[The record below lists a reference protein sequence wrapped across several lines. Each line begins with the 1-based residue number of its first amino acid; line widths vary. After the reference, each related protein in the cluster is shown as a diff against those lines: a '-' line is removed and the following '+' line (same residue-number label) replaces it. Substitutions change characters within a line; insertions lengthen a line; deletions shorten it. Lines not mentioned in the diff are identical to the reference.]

1 MERGR
6 SSHGVAGRA
15 WPFFAG
21 AALIMVAHGLQGT
34 LIPLRAALENFPTPA
49 TGVVMSGY
57 FVGMLAGSVL
67 SPALVRQVGHVR
79 VFAALA
85 SLASVSVLMHALF
98 VEVVFWTAMR
108 VVTGFCYSGM
118 YVVVESWLN
127 QQATNRN
134 RGRLLSLYMVTMF
147 AGAASGQLL
156 LNAAD
161 PSEFDLFLVVSILV
175 SLALVPLLLAAR
187 PGPRPRRSRR
197 LTVAELYRASPLGVV
212 AAVLTGVIHG
222 GLFGMG
228 AIYAREIGLGVG
240 EVAWFMALVMIGAL
254 FSQWPLGWLSDRFD
268 RRRVMLGAAL
278 VGGAAPALVAA
289 GLVESSGTV
298 AFAMM
303 FVLGAAALPLYSLC
317 ISQVNDYLSP
327 RQMVGASGTLVFVT
341 GCGLITGPL
350 AAAFALE
357 AIGPPGFLMC
367 LAAVHAV
374 LAGFIVFRMSR
385 RAAKPVDEQA
395 GYVPAGTRSSP
406 VLIELAAAEGREL
419 AGSADPAAGPGP
431 DPGADPDRDPESDP
445 NSDAGAEAGARF
457 GG

>member
-6 SSHGVAGRA
+6 SSLGVAGRA

-34 LIPLRAALENFPTPA
+34 LIPLRAAHEDFPTAA

-57 FVGMLAGSVL
+57 FVGMLAGSTL

-134 RGRLLSLYMVTMF
+134 RGRLLSVYMVTMF
-147 AGAASGQLL
+147 AGAAAGQLL
-156 LNAAD
+156 LNVAD
-161 PSEFDLFLVVSILV
+161 PAAFDLFLVVSILV

-187 PGPRPRRSRR
+187 PGPRPRRARR
-197 LTVAELYRASPLGVV
+197 LTVSELYRASPLGIV

-228 AIYAREIGLGVG
+228 AIYAREIGLDVG
-240 EVAWFMALVMIGAL
+240 QVAWFMALVMFGAL

-278 VGGAAPALVAA
+278 VGAAAPAVVAV
-289 GLVESSGTV
+289 GLVEPTGS
-298 AFAMM
+298 AALAMM
-303 FVLGAAALPLYSLC
+303 FVLGGATLPLYSLSL
-317 ISQVNDYLSP
+317 SQVNDYLSP
-327 RQMVGASGTLVFVT
+327 HQMVGASGTLVFVT
-341 GCGLITGPL
+341 GCGLIVGPL

-357 AIGPPGFLMC
+357 AMGPPGFLQC
-367 LAAVHAV
+367 LVAVHAV
-374 LAGFIVFRMSR
+374 LAGFIVFRMGR
-385 RAAKPVDEQA
+385 RAAKPVEEQA
-395 GYVPAGTRSSP
+395 GYVPAGTRSSSM
-406 VLIELAAAEGREL
+406 LIELAAEEGREL
-419 AGSADPAAGPGP
+419 AGSTGSGSRPEPDSPP
-431 DPGADPDRDPESDP
+431 DP
-445 NSDAGAEAGARF
+445 EAGA
-457 GG
+457 GGRIGG

>member
-1 MERGR
+1 MERER

-34 LIPLRAALENFPTPA
+34 LIPLRAALEDFPTAA
-49 TGVVMSGY
+49 TGAVMSGY

-118 YVVVESWLN
+118 YIVVESWLN
-127 QQATNRN
+127 QQATNRT

-147 AGAASGQLL
+147 AGAAAGQLL

-161 PSEFDLFLVVSILV
+161 PGAFDLFVVVSILV

-187 PGPRPRRSRR
+187 PGPRPRRSQR

-212 AAVLTGVIHG
+212 AAALTGVIHG

-228 AIYAREIGLGVG
+228 AIYAREIGLEVA
-240 EVAWFMALVMIGAL
+240 EVAWFMALAMIGGL
-254 FSQWPLGWLSDRFD
+254 CSQWPLGWLSDRFD

-278 VGGAAPALVAA
+278 VGGTAPAMVL
-289 GLVESSGTV
+289 GLAEPTGTV

-341 GCGLITGPL
+341 GCGLIAGPL

-357 AIGPPGFLMC
+357 TTGPPGFLVC
-367 LAAVHAV
+367 LVTVHAV
-374 LAGFIVFRMSR
+374 LAGFIVFRMAR
-385 RAAKPVDEQA
+385 RAAKPVEEQA
-395 GYVPAGTRSSP
+395 GYVPAASRSST

-419 AGSADPAAGPGP
+419 AESADPGVS
-431 DPGADPDRDPESDP
+431 PEPVALSEP
-445 NSDAGAEAGARF
+445 NPEAGAKH